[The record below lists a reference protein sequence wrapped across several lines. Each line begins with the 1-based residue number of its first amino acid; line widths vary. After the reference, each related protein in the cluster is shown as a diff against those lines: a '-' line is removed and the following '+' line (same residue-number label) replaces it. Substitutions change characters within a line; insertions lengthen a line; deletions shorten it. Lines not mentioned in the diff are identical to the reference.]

1 MPAMPLQQRA
11 GGGKISKVRRT
22 SEVRRT
28 FNVGAYTMTTYPHG
42 RFDSFEQFLQTT
54 EIDLDFLLS
63 DLFAQVLCEFYLN
76 PRYLR
81 GSDFLMR
88 FSQGRWAEDIIMR
101 TINATENFRAVPYG
115 PSSVAPS
122 EPHDMEMYFERLDRA
137 SAVGKRPDLLIL
149 PRKDYEVVH
158 PRLEEVGFANL
169 PFTPEADLDFLISRA
184 IIAVEVENSLWV
196 AREMPDYGKGVALTE
211 LIAKPRRFRKPE
223 KIAQWETWTKNVQ
236 RFCSQS
242 EARKRLKGFLETAK
256 VPTVI
261 IKQEDLGP
269 LMDWEV
275 NYNVPIFIF
284 HVFYDEAYYI
294 SLQNARELIES
305 GVILPTEQTF
315 YAPGG
320 PTTRKNIYKIWYT
333 LAQPLGTMTREP
345 EMSAKFIKDKNGHI
359 LPYVHFSGGQ
369 MKLSAEI
376 LAELRSRLR

>member
-1 MPAMPLQQRA
+1 MAA
-11 GGGKISKVRRT
+11 DEHSG
-22 SEVRRT
+22 
-28 FNVGAYTMTTYPHG
+28 
-42 RFDSFEQFLQTT
+42 FDCFEHFLQTT
-54 EIDLDFLLS
+54 EIDLDLFLP

-88 FSQGRWAEDIIMR
+88 FSQGRWAEDILVR
-101 TINATENFRAVPYG
+101 TINATDDFHAVPYG

-122 EPHDMEMYFERLDRA
+122 DPYEMELYFERLNKA
-137 SAVGKRPDLLIL
+137 STVGKRPDLLIL
-149 PRKDYEVVH
+149 SRNDYKDIH
-158 PRLEEVGFANL
+158 PRLEEIGLADM
-169 PFTPEADLDFLISRA
+169 PFIPEADLAFLHSRA
-184 IIAVEVENSLWV
+184 IIAVEVENSLWI
-196 AREMPDYGKGVALTE
+196 AREMPDYGKGVALTD
-211 LIAKPRRFRKPE
+211 LITRSRRFRKPE
-223 KIAQWETWTKNVQ
+223 RMAQWKTWTKNVR

-269 LMDWEV
+269 LTDWET
-275 NYNVPIFIF
+275 NYNIPIFIF

-294 SLQNARELIES
+294 SLQDARELIES
-305 GVILPTEQTF
+305 GVILPIEQTF

-320 PTTRKNIYKIWYT
+320 PTTRKYIYKIWYT
-333 LAQPLGTMTREP
+333 LARPLGTMTCEP
-345 EMSAKFIKDKNGHI
+345 EMQAKFVKDKNGHI

-369 MKLSAEI
+369 MDLSAEI

>member
-1 MPAMPLQQRA
+1 
-11 GGGKISKVRRT
+11 
-22 SEVRRT
+22 
-28 FNVGAYTMTTYPHG
+28 
-42 RFDSFEQFLQTT
+42 
-54 EIDLDFLLS
+54 
-63 DLFAQVLCEFYLN
+63 
-76 PRYLR
+76 
-81 GSDFLMR
+81 
-88 FSQGRWAEDIIMR
+88 
-101 TINATENFRAVPYG
+101 
-115 PSSVAPS
+115 
-122 EPHDMEMYFERLDRA
+122 
-137 SAVGKRPDLLIL
+137 
-149 PRKDYEVVH
+149 
-158 PRLEEVGFANL
+158 
-169 PFTPEADLDFLISRA
+169 
-184 IIAVEVENSLWV
+184 
-196 AREMPDYGKGVALTE
+196 
-211 LIAKPRRFRKPE
+211 
-223 KIAQWETWTKNVQ
+223 
-236 RFCSQS
+236 
-242 EARKRLKGFLETAK
+242 LKGFLETAK

-261 IKQEDLGP
+261 IKQEDLEP